1 MDVRSLGFRT
11 DLMVLSLG
19 GSTLCE
25 RGDHLVVRTPS
36 NRTFWWGNFV
46 LFAEPVAP
54 GDVARLL
61 ALYAAELP
69 EAAHVAWGIDTTDGT
84 AGAED
89 ELRAAGFHVGRDTV
103 LTATALQPPTR
114 TVAATLRPLED
125 DDDWRRALDLR
136 LSWTEAGVT
145 PEFLT
150 AQVAGARA
158 LCERGH
164 ATWYGAFE
172 DGILRSSL
180 GLVSAGE
187 LARFQVVETHPEARR
202 RGLASALV
210 HHAGQAALDRGVR
223 RLVIVADPEYHA
235 IGIYR
240 SLGFVGAE
248 QQVQLIRRPAAA

>member
-1 MDVRSLGFRT
+1 MDVTSLGFRT
-11 DLMVLSLG
+11 DLTVLSLG
-19 GSTLCE
+19 GSTLRQ

-36 NRTFWWGNFV
+36 NPTFWWGNFV
-46 LFAEPVAP
+46 LFAGPVGP
-54 GDVARLL
+54 GDVPRLL

-69 EAAHVAWGIDTTDGT
+69 DAAHVGIDTTDGT
-84 AGAED
+84 AGADD

-103 LTATALQPPTR
+103 LTATALQQPTHP
-114 TVAATLRPLED
+114 VAATLRPLEG
-125 DDDWRRALDLR
+125 DDDWRQALELR
-136 LSWTEAGVT
+136 LSWAEAGVT
-145 PEFLT
+145 PAFLT
-150 AQVAGARA
+150 AQVVGARA

-172 DGILRSSL
+172 DGILWSSL

-187 LARFQVVETHPEARR
+187 LARFQVVETRPEARR

-210 HHAGQAALDRGVR
+210 HHAGQAAFERGVR
-223 RLVIVADPEYHA
+223 RLVIVAEPEYHA

-240 SLGFVGAE
+240 SLGFVAVE